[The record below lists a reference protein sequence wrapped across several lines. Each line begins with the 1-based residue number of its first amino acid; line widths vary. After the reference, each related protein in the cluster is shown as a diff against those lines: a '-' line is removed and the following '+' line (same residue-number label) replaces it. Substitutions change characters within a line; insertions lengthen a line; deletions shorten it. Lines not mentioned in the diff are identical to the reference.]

1 MIQNIPTYRKAHGMP
16 KKTTSVESCKFSKEI
31 AMSSYQ
37 IASRYHE
44 TKISVMK
51 YPQWVLVRRLTI
63 VFWMTL
69 VTLLIMVFLNA
80 TAHLAYANVLSEVTP
95 IVDTRSSLQ
104 ADYALWEPTVF
115 QPIMPEIID
124 ELHQSTAD
132 ELGSLTNFTEPV
144 VIEGTFLV
152 IAQP

>member
-1 MIQNIPTYRKAHGMP
+1 
-16 KKTTSVESCKFSKEI
+16 
-31 AMSSYQ
+31 MSSYQ

-44 TKISVMK
+44 TKVSVMK

-95 IVDTRSSLQ
+95 NVDTRSSLQ

>member
-1 MIQNIPTYRKAHGMP
+1 MHKNQIQSKA
-16 KKTTSVESCKFSKEI
+16 KEV

-37 IASRYHE
+37 ITSRFRE
-44 TKISVMK
+44 TKVSVMK
-51 YPQWVLVRRLTI
+51 YPQWVLVSRLTI

-95 IVDTRSSLQ
+95 NVDTRSSLQ

-115 QPIMPEIID
+115 QPIMPEIMD
-124 ELHQSTAD
+124 ELSQLTTD

-144 VIEGTFLV
+144 AIEGTFLV